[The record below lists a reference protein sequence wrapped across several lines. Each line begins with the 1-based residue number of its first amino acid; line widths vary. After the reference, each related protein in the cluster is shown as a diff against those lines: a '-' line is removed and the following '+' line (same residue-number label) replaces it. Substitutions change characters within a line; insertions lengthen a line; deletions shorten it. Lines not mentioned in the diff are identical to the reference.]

1 MILDLELL
9 KIADQVVVVES
20 EAWRRGLSLEEEL
33 GVKSSEAQVTR
44 APPFLSLG
52 EWFFPGDSPLGLSA
66 TSERQSLSP

>member
-52 EWFFPGDSPLGLSA
+52 ERFFPGDSPLGLSA